1 MIETKQR
8 IMELVVEEIISPDD
22 RELWEVLLAALS
34 EEEAT
39 AILELIIADKG
50 NIQIFNDNFR
60 AKLNLLLTTEE
71 KDWHQLIDQE
81 VELIKKQ

>member
-1 MIETKQR
+1 
-8 IMELVVEEIISPDD
+8 MELVVEEIISPDD
-22 RELWEVLLAALS
+22 RELWEVLLTALS